1 MSVLK
6 ANKIAKGDGTLE
18 TSTDYIT
25 QGSAKSFTSWNGK
38 TAIIKKSLNVSSLVD
53 HGTGDFEFGFVNNFV
68 NADYCI
74 VCSAGDGAAA
84 TYPRVAGP
92 SESNPTVSHMRITTY
107 YPTSTNVDMT
117 YSNAAVLGDLA

>member
-1 MSVLK
+1 MSLLK
-6 ANKIAKGDGTLE
+6 TNKIAKGDGTLE

-25 QGSAKSFTSWNGK
+25 QGSSKSFTSWNGK
-38 TAIIKKSLNVSSLVD
+38 TAIIKKSLNVSSLID
-53 HGTGDFEFGFVNNFV
+53 HGIGNFGIGFVNNFV
-68 NADYCI
+68 DADYTI
-74 VCSAGDGAAA
+74 VCSTGDGIGA

-92 SESNPTVSHMRITTY
+92 GEADPTVSNMRITTY